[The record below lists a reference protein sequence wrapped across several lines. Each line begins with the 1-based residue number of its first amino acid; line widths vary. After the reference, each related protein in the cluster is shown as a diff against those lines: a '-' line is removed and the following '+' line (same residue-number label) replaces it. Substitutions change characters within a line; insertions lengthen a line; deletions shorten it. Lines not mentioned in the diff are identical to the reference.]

1 MFERLS
7 LNGLIALVSGG
18 NRGIGYEVGRLL
30 QKRGARVILTARSES
45 DIKRLEQEGFI
56 AEYLDV
62 ADLVSIKS
70 LQERLKKAKMMPD
83 ILVNNAGIGTM
94 DLSVKLSAEKWSET
108 ITTNLNS
115 AFEMTKSFISHM
127 AKNAMVE

>member
-18 NRGIGYEVGRLL
+18 NRWIGYEIGRLL

-62 ADLVSIKS
+62 ADLASIAAS
-70 LQERLKKAKMMPD
+70 HGER
-83 ILVNNAGIGTM
+83 NARASSPG
-94 DLSVKLSAEKWSET
+94 
-108 ITTNLNS
+108 
-115 AFEMTKSFISHM
+115 
-127 AKNAMVE
+127 